1 MLTLVD
7 VELPISRGPPLHEPK
22 YELHISKFLRD
33 VLSDE
38 IEFTVVDDV
47 ILIYRI
53 KSPGITE
60 QITIDEFIYFMQ
72 YDIIKL
78 IRQSKQDIMLK
89 TDNLVTKVKVHPG
102 LGPLIQLQR
111 SGMPYHGFPIIQ
123 PPQPQR
129 GQVAPNQSDIE
140 LDKVYNRLKLEYD
153 ELYRGYHLIDT
164 FEKLFGMIDP
174 IKRAVKHMKILLTYE
189 PTKEEEEG
197 EDESD
202 EIEDT
207 SNIIKEVSTKRFER
221 P

>member
-1 MLTLVD
+1 MLTLED

-53 KSPGITE
+53 KSPSITE

-89 TDNLVTKVKVHPG
+89 TNNLVTKVKVHPG
-102 LGPLIQLQR
+102 LGPLIHRQHDM
-111 SGMPYHGFPIIQ
+111 SSNVFPIIQ

-129 GQVAPNQSDIE
+129 GQVAPNQNDIE
-140 LDKVYNRLKLEYD
+140 LDKVYNRLKLEYN
-153 ELYRGYHLIDT
+153 ELYRGYRLIDT

-189 PTKEEEEG
+189 PTKEEVEE
-197 EDESD
+197 EDESE
-202 EIEDT
+202 EIEET
-207 SNIIKEVSTKRFER
+207 SYIIKEVSTKYL
-221 P
+221 

>member
-7 VELPISRGPPLHEPK
+7 VEYPGRQ

-89 TDNLVTKVKVHPG
+89 TNNLVTKVKVHPG
-102 LGPLIQLQR
+102 LGPLIHRQHDL
-111 SGMPYHGFPIIQ
+111 SSNVFPIIQ
-123 PPQPQR
+123 PPQPRR
-129 GQVAPNQSDIE
+129 GQVAPNQSDFE
-140 LDKVYNRLKLEYD
+140 LLDKVYNRLKLEYN
-153 ELYRGYHLIDT
+153 ELYRGHHLIDT

-197 EDESD
+197 VEEEDE
-202 EIEDT
+202 EIEET
-207 SNIIKEVSTKRFER
+207 SNIIKEVSTKYL
-221 P
+221 

>member
-7 VELPISRGPPLHEPK
+7 VEYPEPK

-53 KSPGITE
+53 KSPSITE

-89 TDNLVTKVKVHPG
+89 TNNLVTKVKVHPG
-102 LGPLIQLQR
+102 LGPLIFRLHDM
-111 SGMPYHGFPIIQ
+111 SSNVFPIIQ
-123 PPQPQR
+123 PPRPQR
-129 GQVAPNQSDIE
+129 GQVAPNQNDIE
-140 LDKVYNRLKLEYD
+140 LDKVYNRLKLEYN
-153 ELYRGYHLIDT
+153 ELYRGHHLIDT

-174 IKRAVKHMKILLTYE
+174 INRAVKHMKILLTYE
-189 PTKEEEEG
+189 PTKEGEEG
-197 EDESD
+197 IEEEDESE
-202 EIEDT
+202 EIEET
-207 SNIIKEVSTKRFER
+207 SNIIKEVSTKYL
-221 P
+221 

>member
-38 IEFTVVDDV
+38 IEFTVVDNV

-89 TDNLVTKVKVHPG
+89 TNNLVTKVKVHPG

-129 GQVAPNQSDIE
+129 GQHQAITP
-140 LDKVYNRLKLEYD
+140 
-153 ELYRGYHLIDT
+153 
-164 FEKLFGMIDP
+164 
-174 IKRAVKHMKILLTYE
+174 
-189 PTKEEEEG
+189 
-197 EDESD
+197 
-202 EIEDT
+202 
-207 SNIIKEVSTKRFER
+207 
-221 P
+221 

>member
-7 VELPISRGPPLHEPK
+7 VELPISRRPPLHEPK

-53 KSPGITE
+53 KSPSITE

-89 TDNLVTKVKVHPG
+89 TNNLVTKVKVHPG
-102 LGPLIQLQR
+102 LGPLIHRQYDL
-111 SGMPYHGFPIIQ
+111 SSNVFPIIQ

-129 GQVAPNQSDIE
+129 GQVAPNQNDIE
-140 LDKVYNRLKLEYD
+140 LDKVYNRLKLEYN
-153 ELYRGYHLIDT
+153 ELYRGYRLIDT

-197 EDESD
+197 EDESE
-202 EIEDT
+202 EIEET
-207 SNIIKEVSTKRFER
+207 SNIIKEVSTKYL
-221 P
+221 

>member
-78 IRQSKQDIMLK
+78 IRQSKQDIRLK

-102 LGPLIQLQR
+102 LGPLIQR
-111 SGMPYHGFPIIQ
+111 GGSVITNGFPIIQ
-123 PPQPQR
+123 RHIGVQ
-129 GQVAPNQSDIE
+129 PNQSDIE
-140 LDKVYNRLKLEYD
+140 LDKVYNRLKLEYN

-189 PTKEEEEG
+189 PTKEEEDE
-197 EDESD
+197 EDESE
-202 EIEDT
+202 EIEET
-207 SNIIKEVSTKRFER
+207 SNIIKEVSTKYL
-221 P
+221 

>member
-1 MLTLVD
+1 MIFNYTFCYQTITMLTLVD

-78 IRQSKQDIMLK
+78 IRQSHQDIRLK
-89 TDNLVTKVKVHPG
+89 KDNLITKVKVHPG
-102 LGPLIQLQR
+102 LGPLIGQHHIR
-111 SGMPYHGFPIIQ
+111 TNDFPFIQ

-140 LDKVYNRLKLEYD
+140 LDKVYNFTKIHKRS
-153 ELYRGYHLIDT
+153 YH
-164 FEKLFGMIDP
+164 
-174 IKRAVKHMKILLTYE
+174 
-189 PTKEEEEG
+189 
-197 EDESD
+197 
-202 EIEDT
+202 
-207 SNIIKEVSTKRFER
+207 
-221 P
+221 

>member
-189 PTKEEEEG
+189 PTKEEEDE
-197 EDESD
+197 EDESE